1 MSVIL
6 SSVISAT
13 GGMVMSFSLAVFDT
27 HLTNVLPCCFLVF
40 KSFHKQDICHWA
52 TASIV
57 VADGF
62 AVLVFCFFL
71 RILHHSLPTGSFVLK

>member
-1 MSVIL
+1 MTT
-6 SSVISAT
+6 SSVISQT
-13 GGMVMSFSLAVFDT
+13 GGMVMSFSSAVFDIR
-27 HLTNVLPCCFLVF
+27 LTTFSTCCFLVF
-40 KSFHKQDICHWA
+40 KSFHKQDICHWT

-62 AVLVFCFFL
+62 AVLAFW